1 MNRRITLALLLI
13 LAFAFPGFAQVVA
26 NNYVVEL
33 DAAPALEGF
42 RSGRHRTAARQF
54 DAARNQVL
62 ASQAAVIRA
71 LQNRGGRV
79 MHRFDSILNALLVEI
94 PDSKAAELA
103 LLPGVKAVHPVQKVK
118 ATLDRALPLHR
129 IPEAWNNLPGGPDT
143 AGAGI
148 KVGIIDSGVDVKHPG
163 FQDDSRPALDGF
175 PKLGDNNA
183 ELDRPLTNSKVVVM
197 RSYEN
202 LVDRF
207 AGSRLTA
214 TDSLGHGTGVAFAA
228 VGKRINGP
236 YGPISGVAPAAYLGV
251 YRIST
256 TGGLTSSDAAIMA
269 AIEDAVAK
277 DGMDVINLSFGGAL
291 TPDDWNEAALGR
303 VADAGVIFVS
313 SIGNQGP
320 GYQSTAW
327 PGNSRWAIG
336 VGSSGNDRQI
346 STRAVVAAG
355 DLSRIGYIGSNS
367 VGSAR
372 ATATVKDAADFRNE
386 LGCDPFPTGSMQGS
400 IALILR
406 GTCTFETKLNNAK
419 AAGAIAGVIYN
430 PTVSD
435 TNVIMSQVNN
445 RLPAVWLNNTEGVAL
460 KNRIQEN
467 PDTVVTVDFTPPIT
481 PERLSSF
488 SSMGPTSANLQ
499 IKPDLVAVGDYFVTA
514 APVSCCGTWGDDSGY
529 ALTTGFVAIQGT
541 SFSGPVVAGAAAVL
555 KQSRPG
561 LTARQYKSL
570 LANGAR
576 ALRID
581 ADKREAI
588 PFEAGAGQL
597 DLVRSQQ
604 ANATVW
610 PNALSFGGGGKNR
623 STVKQSL
630 EITNVGTEADTFSLT
645 VAPIGD
651 SVSPVLSVDTISL
664 EPRTSNQV
672 EVSFA
677 GQDLRAGSH
686 HGYVIVRG
694 TKNDVE
700 LRIPYWYGVAST
712 EPGSIAILVD
722 PESVVAPAARVS
734 LTFRVTDT
742 SGQALD
748 GAQPQIEVVTDGAR
762 VDSVDPD
769 PRGSGLYRA
778 AVRPGRTSG
787 TYVFRIRAGS
797 VSYLFAV
804 AVQ

>member
-62 ASQAAVIRA
+62 ASQTAVIRA

-79 MHRFDSILNALLVEI
+79 MHRFDSILNGVLVEI
-94 PDSKAAELA
+94 PDAKASELA
-103 LLPGVKAVHPVQKVK
+103 LLPGVKAVHPVQTVK

-148 KVGIIDSGVDVKHPG
+148 KVGVIDSGVDVRHPG
-163 FQDDSRPALDGF
+163 FQDDSRPVLDGF
-175 PKLGDNNA
+175 PKLGANN
-183 ELDRPLTNSKVVVM
+183 EEIDRPLTNSKVVVM

-228 VGKRINGP
+228 VGKRIDGP

-251 YRIST
+251 YRISA

-269 AIEDAVAK
+269 AIEDAVK

-291 TPDDWNEAALGR
+291 TPDDWNDAALSR

-320 GYQSTAW
+320 GYQSSAW

-336 VGSSGNDRQI
+336 VGASGNDRQI

-355 DLSRIGYIGSNS
+355 DLSRVGYIGSNS
-367 VGSAR
+367 VGAAR
-372 ATATVKDAADFRNE
+372 ATATLKDSADFQNE
-386 LGCDPFPTGSMQGS
+386 LGCDPFPAGSMAGS

-406 GTCTFETKLNNAK
+406 GTCTFEIKLNNAR
-419 AAGAIAGVIYN
+419 AAGAIAGIIYN
-430 PTVSD
+430 PTVSE
-435 TNVIMSQVNN
+435 TNVIMSQVGN
-445 RLPAVWLNNTEGVAL
+445 RLPAVWLNNAEGLAL
-460 KNRIQEN
+460 KSLIKEN
-467 PDTVVTVDFTPPIT
+467 PDTIVTVDFTPPIT
-481 PERLSSF
+481 PQRLAAF
-488 SSMGPTSANLQ
+488 SSMGPNSGSLQ
-499 IKPDLVAVGDYFVTA
+499 IKPDLVAAGDYFVTA
-514 APVSCCGTWGDDSGY
+514 APVSCCGAWGDDSGY

-561 LTARQYKSL
+561 LTVGQYKSL

-581 ADKREAI
+581 AENRDAI
-588 PFEAGAGQL
+588 PFEVGSGQL
-597 DLVRSQQ
+597 DLPRSQR
-604 ANATVW
+604 ANAAASPTS
-610 PNALSFGGGGKNR
+610 LSFGGGGQDR
-623 STVKQSL
+623 SAVKQLL
-630 EITNVGTEADTFSLT
+630 EIANVGAEADIFSLT
-645 VAPIGD
+645 VEPIGD
-651 SVSPVLSVDTISL
+651 SVSPTLSAESISL
-664 EPRTSNQV
+664 DARASGQV
-672 EVSFA
+672 EVAFS
-677 GQDLRAGSH
+677 GQALRAGHH

-700 LRIPYWYGVAST
+700 LRIPYWYGVASKD
-712 EPGSIAILVD
+712 PGSIAVIVD
-722 PESVVAPAARVS
+722 PPAVVAPAGRAS

-742 SGQALD
+742 SGQAID
-748 GAQPQIEVVTDGAR
+748 GAQPEIEVVTDGGR

-769 PRGSGLYRA
+769 PRGSGLYRGTI
-778 AVRPGRTSG
+778 RPGRTPG
-787 TYVFRIRAGS
+787 TYVFRIKAGS
-797 VSYLFAV
+797 VAYLFAV
-804 AVQ
+804 SVE